1 MIDLKKILKKIGGY
15 SAVLYVIAGVFTFF
29 DLILNLFIRPNATRN
44 VASTLIFIAH
54 DALAN
59 SILIFCISAV
69 VTALL
74 TVYIKFLS
82 KRKKNHE
89 FPRHVVYGMSASLLS
104 VSVVGGLLNFTVLG
118 DYASLESIIGNL
130 VLLISVPITAV
141 LFSYLAKLIILKKD
155 LLSVKVP
162 FAAVLSAVTILI
174 IIGYVVYAEKG
185 TSVKRETPGAPN
197 VLIITIDALR
207 SDHVSY
213 SGHDFVKTPVIDGFA
228 EKSVVFSD
236 CHANSPWTIPSL
248 LTMLTSRYPSTH
260 GAHFTV
266 RGSDELTT
274 LAEILRENGY
284 DTEAYVAN
292 TVLDGELGFD
302 KGFRRYVRFED
313 VPALMWVSESSVYYI
328 IENYK
333 DQMAQWGY
341 FQTTP
346 WLTDVLCGR
355 LEHERKRP
363 FFIWAH
369 YFDPHQPLNPPER
382 YIEGGPE
389 FIKEADEF
397 MKRQTPNISP
407 EDKDVA
413 VQLYR
418 SEVRYVD
425 DSLRRVFAVI
435 DDKNLY
441 DNTLIV
447 VSADH
452 GEEHFEHGHYGHGE
466 THYDE
471 VLAIPMAVH
480 APDLAE
486 GVCEYPV
493 SLIDVMPTVLEYA
506 GIEPPADVKGRDMLS
521 LLGRKPETFGEGAVY
536 AEGTISDLS
545 TRSVYI
551 YPYILI
557 RKGEGLYEYEMEDV
571 RLRGN
576 AEDIV
581 KNPDSDLFEKYRA
594 ILDNMAAASAAEAEA
609 VEKGEKFG
617 LDNATREKL
626 KNLGYF

>member
-1 MIDLKKILKKIGGY
+1 MADLKKNLKKIAGY
-15 SAVLYVIAGVFTFF
+15 SVVLYAIAGVFTFF
-29 DLILNLFIRPNATRN
+29 DLILNLFVRPNATRN
-44 VASTLIFIAH
+44 VQSTLIFVAH

-59 SILIFCISAV
+59 SILTFCIGAIV
-69 VTALL
+69 AALL
-74 TVYIKFLS
+74 AFYIKLLG
-82 KRKKNHE
+82 KRKSRRE
-89 FPRHVVYGMSASLLS
+89 FPWYVVYGVSASLLS

-118 DYASLESIIGNL
+118 GYATLESIIGNL
-130 VLLISVPITAV
+130 ALLTSLPITAV
-141 LFSYLAKLIILKKD
+141 LFSFLAKWIIRKKNR
-155 LLSVKVP
+155 LPVKVS
-162 FAAVLSAVTILI
+162 FAVVLSAVSVLI
-174 IIGYVVYAEKG
+174 ILGYGVYAEKG
-185 TSVKRETPGAPN
+185 TPIKRETPGAPN

-207 SDHVSY
+207 NDHVSY

-260 GAHFTV
+260 GAHFGV

-274 LAEILRENGY
+274 LAEVLRVNGY

-328 IENYK
+328 VENYK

-355 LEHERKRP
+355 LKKERKRP

-369 YFDPHQPLNPPER
+369 YFDPHLPLNPPER

-407 EDKDVA
+407 GDKDIA
-413 VQLYR
+413 VSLYR

-435 DDKNLY
+435 NEKKLY
-441 DNTLIV
+441 GNTLIV

-466 THYDE
+466 THYEE
-471 VLAIPMAVH
+471 VLSIPMVVH
-480 APDLAE
+480 APDVGE

-493 SLIDVMPTVLEYA
+493 SLIDVMPTVLEYT
-506 GIEPPADVKGRDMLS
+506 GIEPVTNAKGRDMLS
-521 LLGRKPETFGEGAVY
+521 FLGRKPEKFGEGVVY

-551 YPYILI
+551 YPYVLI
-557 RKGEGLYEYEMEDV
+557 RKGEGSYEYEMEDV
-571 RLRGN
+571 RLRGT
-576 AEDIV
+576 AKDIV
-581 KNPDSDLFEKYRA
+581 TNPDPSILEKYKA
-594 ILDNMAAASAAEAEA
+594 ILDDMAAASAVEAEA
-609 VEKGEKFG
+609 VVKSEKFH